1 VPHLF
6 FYKVVK
12 GNEYVP
18 APDPDFTIRI
28 AENKNVYIEQIENLI
43 GRMLSNRAYYEV
55 QHGRSDRAKVY
66 LKKVRKDF
74 PGFKLHPSL
83 QEVLKN

>member
-1 VPHLF
+1 
-6 FYKVVK
+6 VVK
-12 GNEYVP
+12 GNEYVS
-18 APDPDFTIRI
+18 APDPDFELRI
-28 AENKNVYIEQIENLI
+28 ASNRNFYIDTIENMV

-66 LKKVRKDF
+66 LKKIQNDL
-74 PGFKLHPSL
+74 PGYKLHPAL